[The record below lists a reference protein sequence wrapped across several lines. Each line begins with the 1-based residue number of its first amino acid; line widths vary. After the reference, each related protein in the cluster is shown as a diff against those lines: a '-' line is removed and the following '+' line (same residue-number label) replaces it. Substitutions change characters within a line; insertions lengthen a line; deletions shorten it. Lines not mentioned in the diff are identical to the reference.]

1 MARTVARVIVDA
13 LSELGVRQVFGV
25 VGDALNPVTDA
36 IRTTDGLEW
45 VGCRHEEAAAFAASA
60 QAQLSGTLGVCMGT
74 VGPGSVH
81 LLNGLYDAAK
91 SHAPVLAIAGQ
102 VPLAELGSDYFQEVD
117 NDALFS
123 DVAVFRA
130 TVTSPGQLPQML
142 ETAVRTALGRK
153 GVAVLTVPGD
163 LGDQELTA
171 DRSARFSLNAP
182 VSRPDESAVRR
193 AAELLDRSE
202 RVTLLVG
209 EGARA
214 ARDDVLTLADRLAA
228 PMVLTLK
235 AKAGFEGDAN
245 PFQVGQTGLIGNPAA
260 ASALQD
266 ADTLLLLGTDFPYRD
281 WYPEGRTVVQVDTDA
296 THIGRRVPVEVG
308 LVGDTGATVRDLL
321 SHLATT
327 PAGREETRDGSD
339 SEGARDRSDS
349 EGAHDRSGS
358 EGARDRSGSEGARD
372 RSGSEGA
379 HDRSASASA
388 PAQAHDRSAP
398 APARDRSHLTKARD
412 RYDRWRDGQA
422 RLADPG
428 HDKGLVGRVRS
439 ALDNRGKD
447 IRPEALAAVVDRV
460 AADDAVFTSDTGMA
474 TVWLSRFVEMRGERR
489 LIGSYNLGSMANAM
503 PHALGAQCLDRDR
516 QVVAFCGDGGL
527 SMLLGDLMT
536 LKTYKLPVKLVVF
549 DNRRLGMV
557 KLEQEQAGLP
567 EFGTVLD
574 NPDFASVAR
583 AMGIPGIRVT
593 EPAALEDSVRR
604 AFRTEGPVLLDVLT
618 NPDEIAVPAKPTVE
632 QGWGFAVAKMK
643 EALRS
648 IGEPDGR

>member
-1 MARTVARVIVDA
+1 VARTVAQVIVDA

-25 VGDALNPVTDA
+25 VGDALNPLTDA
-36 IRTTDGLEW
+36 IRTTEGLEW

-60 QAQLSGTLGVCMGT
+60 QSQLSGTLGVCMGT

-117 NDALFS
+117 NDAVFS

-130 TVTSPGQLPQML
+130 TVTSPDQLPQML
-142 ETAVRTALGRK
+142 ETAVRHALGRR

-163 LGDQELTA
+163 LGERELTA
-171 DRSARFSLNAP
+171 DRPARFSLNAP
-182 VSRPDESAVRR
+182 VSRPEEAAVRR

-202 RVTLLVG
+202 RITLLVG

-214 ARDDVLTLADRLAA
+214 ARDDVLALADRLAA

-235 AKAGFEGDAN
+235 AKAGFEGDTN

-260 ASALQD
+260 AAALQD

-281 WYPEGRTVVQVDTDA
+281 WYPEGRTVIQVDTEA
-296 THIGRRVPVEVG
+296 THIGRRVPVDVG

-321 SHLATT
+321 AHLAAA
-327 PAGREETRDGSD
+327 P
-339 SEGARDRSDS
+339 
-349 EGAHDRSGS
+349 SGS
-358 EGARDRSGSEGARD
+358 EGARDRS
-372 RSGSEGA
+372 
-379 HDRSASASA
+379 
-388 PAQAHDRSAP
+388 
-398 APARDRSHLTKARD
+398 HLDKARD
-412 RYDRWRDGQA
+412 RFGKWRAGQA
-422 RLADPG
+422 RLADLA
-428 HDKGLVGRVRS
+428 HDKGLVGRIRS
-439 ALDNRGKD
+439 ALDNRAHD
-447 IRPEALAAVVDRV
+447 IRPEALAAAVDRI

-474 TVWLSRFVEMRGERR
+474 TVWLSRFVEMRGQRR
-489 LIGSYNLGSMANAM
+489 LVGSYNLGSMATAM
-503 PHALGAQCLDRDR
+503 PLALGALGLDRER

-536 LKTYKLPVKLVVF
+536 LKTYRLPVKLVVF

-574 NPDFASVAR
+574 NPDFAAVAE
-583 AMGIPGIRVT
+583 AMGITGIRVT
-593 EPAALEDSVRR
+593 DPAEVESALRR
-604 AFRTEGPVLLDVLT
+604 AFSAPGPVLVDVLT

-632 QGWGFAVAKMK
+632 QGWGFALAKVK
-643 EALRS
+643 EVVRS
-648 IGEPDGR
+648 HGEPD

>member
-1 MARTVARVIVDA
+1 MPRTVARVIVDA

-25 VGDALNPVTDA
+25 VGDALNPLTDA
-36 IRTTDGLEW
+36 IRTTEDLEW

-60 QAQLSGTLGVCMGT
+60 QSQLSGTLGVCMGT
-74 VGPGSVH
+74 VGPGSLH

-91 SHAPVLAIAGQ
+91 SHTPVLAIAGQ
-102 VPLAELGSDYFQEVD
+102 VPLAEIGSDYFQEVD
-117 NDALFS
+117 NDAVFS

-130 TVTSPGQLPQML
+130 TITSPDQLPQML

-163 LGDQELTA
+163 LGERELTA
-171 DRSARFSLNAP
+171 DRPARFSLNAP
-182 VSRPDESAVRR
+182 LSRPDGSAVRR
-193 AAELLDRSE
+193 AAELLDRAE

-209 EGARA
+209 QGARD
-214 ARDDVLTLADRLAA
+214 ARDDVLALADRLAA

-245 PFQVGQTGLIGNPAA
+245 PYQVGQTGLIGNPAA

-281 WYPEGRTVVQVDTDA
+281 WYPEGRTVIQVDTEA
-296 THIGRRVPVEVG
+296 THIGRRVPVELG
-308 LVGDTGATVRDLL
+308 LVGDTGTTVRDLL
-321 SHLATT
+321 ALLGTT
-327 PAGREETRDGSD
+327 PSEGG
-339 SEGARDRSDS
+339 EGARDRS
-349 EGAHDRSGS
+349 
-358 EGARDRSGSEGARD
+358 
-372 RSGSEGA
+372 
-379 HDRSASASA
+379 
-388 PAQAHDRSAP
+388 
-398 APARDRSHLTKARD
+398 HLEKARARFD
-412 RYDRWRDGQA
+412 TWRTGQA
-422 RLADPG
+422 RLADPS
-428 HDKGLVGRVRS
+428 HDKSLVGRVRS
-439 ALDNRGKD
+439 ALDNRAHD
-447 IRPEALAAVVDRV
+447 IRPEALAALVDQV

-503 PHALGAQCLDRDR
+503 PQALGAQFLDRDR

-527 SMLLGDLMT
+527 AMLLGDLMT
-536 LKTYKLPVKLVVF
+536 LKTYRLPVKLVVF

-574 NPDFASVAR
+574 NPDFAAVAR

-593 EPAALEDSVRR
+593 DPERLEDAVRE
-604 AFRTEGPVLLDVLT
+604 AFAAPGPVLLDVLT
-618 NPDEIAVPAKPTVE
+618 NPDEVAVPAKPTVE
-632 QGWGFAVAKMK
+632 QGWGFAVAKVK
-643 EALRS
+643 EIVRS
-648 IGEPDGR
+648 HGDAAED

>member
-1 MARTVARVIVDA
+1 MTRTVARVIVDA

-36 IRTTDGLEW
+36 IRTTEGLEW

-60 QAQLSGTLGVCMGT
+60 QSQLTGTLGVCMGT

-130 TVTSPGQLPQML
+130 TITSPDQLPRML
-142 ETAVRTALGRK
+142 ETAVRHALGRK

-163 LGDQELTA
+163 LGEQQLPS
-171 DRSARFSLNAP
+171 DRPARFSLNAP
-182 VSRPDESAVRR
+182 LSRPDAAGVHR

-214 ARDDVLTLADRLAA
+214 ARADVLTLADRLAA

-235 AKAGFEGDAN
+235 AKAGFEGDDN

-260 ASALQD
+260 AAALQD

-281 WYPEGRTVVQVDTDA
+281 WYPEDRTVIQIDTEPA
-296 THIGRRVPVEVG
+296 HIGRRVPVDVG
-308 LVGDTGATVRDLL
+308 LVGDTGAAVRDLL
-321 SHLATT
+321 DELTAA
-327 PAGREETRDGSD
+327 PAGSR
-339 SEGARDRSDS
+339 GAR
-349 EGAHDRSGS
+349 G
-358 EGARDRSGSEGARD
+358 
-372 RSGSEGA
+372 
-379 HDRSASASA
+379 
-388 PAQAHDRSAP
+388 
-398 APARDRSHLTKARD
+398 RSHLEKARERFD
-412 RYDRWRDGQA
+412 QWRTGQA
-422 RLADPG
+422 RLADPS
-428 HDKGLVGRVRS
+428 HDKGVVGRIRS
-439 ALDNRGKD
+439 ALDNRSHD
-447 IRPEALAAVVDRV
+447 IRPEALAAAVDRI

-474 TVWLSRFVEMRGERR
+474 TVWLSRFVEMRGGRR

-503 PHALGAQCLDRDR
+503 PQALGAQCLDRER

-536 LKTYKLPVKLVVF
+536 LKTYRLPVKLVVF

-574 NPDFASVAR
+574 NPDFAAVAQ
-583 AMGIPGIRVT
+583 AMGITGIRVT
-593 EPAALEDSVRR
+593 DPADVEDAVRR
-604 AFRTEGPVLLDVLT
+604 AFRSPGPVLLDVLT

-632 QGWGFAVAKMK
+632 QGWGFAVAKVK
-643 EALRS
+643 EVVRS
-648 IGEPDGR
+648 HGEPDGN

>member
-1 MARTVARVIVDA
+1 MPRTVAQVIVDA

-25 VGDALNPVTDA
+25 VGDALNPLTDA

-60 QAQLSGTLGVCMGT
+60 QSQLTDTLGVCMGT

-91 SHAPVLAIAGQ
+91 SHTPVLAIAGQ

-130 TVTSPGQLPQML
+130 TVTSPDQLPQML
-142 ETAVRTALGRK
+142 ETAVRHALGRK

-163 LGDQELTA
+163 LGERELTA
-171 DRSARFSLNAP
+171 DRPARFSLNAP
-182 VSRPDESAVRR
+182 VSRPEESAVRR
-193 AAELLDRSE
+193 AAELLDGSE

-209 EGARA
+209 QGARA
-214 ARDDVLTLADRLAA
+214 ARQDVLTLADRLAA

-245 PFQVGQTGLIGNPAA
+245 PYQVGQTGLIGNPAA
-260 ASALQD
+260 AQALQD
-266 ADTLLLLGTDFPYRD
+266 ADTLLMLGTDFPYRD
-281 WYPEGRTVVQVDTDA
+281 WYPEGRTVIQVDTEA

-321 SHLATT
+321 AHLTAA
-327 PAGREETRDGSD
+327 PAG
-339 SEGARDRSDS
+339 
-349 EGAHDRSGS
+349 SG
-358 EGARDRSGSEGARD
+358 G
-372 RSGSEGA
+372 
-379 HDRSASASA
+379 
-388 PAQAHDRSAP
+388 
-398 APARDRSHLTKARD
+398 ARDRSHLEKARERFD
-412 RYDRWRDGQA
+412 KWRTGQA
-422 RLADPG
+422 RLADPA
-428 HDKGLVGRVRS
+428 HDKGVVGRIRS
-439 ALDNRGKD
+439 ALDNRSHD
-447 IRPEALAAVVDRV
+447 IRPEALAAAVDRA

-503 PHALGAQCLDRDR
+503 PQALGAQCLDRER

-536 LKTYKLPVKLVVF
+536 LKTYRLPVKLVVF

-574 NPDFASVAR
+574 NPDFAAVAE
-583 AMGIPGIRVT
+583 AMGITGIRVT
-593 EPAALEDSVRR
+593 DPADVEGAVRR
-604 AFRTEGPVLLDVLT
+604 AFDDPGPVLLDVLT

-632 QGWGFAVAKMK
+632 QGWGFAVAKVK
-643 EALRS
+643 EVVRS
-648 IGEPDGR
+648 HGEPDGD

>member
-1 MARTVARVIVDA
+1 MPRTVARVIVDA
-13 LSELGVRQVFGV
+13 LSELDVRQVFGV
-25 VGDALNPVTDA
+25 VGDALNPLTDA
-36 IRTTDGLEW
+36 IRTTEGVEW

-60 QAQLSGTLGVCMGT
+60 QSQLTGTLGVCMGT

-130 TVTSPGQLPQML
+130 TITSPDQLPQML
-142 ETAVRTALGRK
+142 ETAVRHALGRK

-163 LGDQELTA
+163 LGDRELTD
-171 DRSARFSLNAP
+171 DRPARFSLNAP
-182 VSRPDESAVRR
+182 VSRPDAPAVRR
-193 AAELLDRSE
+193 AAELLDRSG
-202 RVTLLVG
+202 RITLLVG

-214 ARDDVLTLADRLAA
+214 AREDVLALADRLAA

-235 AKAGFEGDAN
+235 AKAGFEGDGN

-260 ASALQD
+260 AAALQD

-281 WYPEGRTVVQVDTDA
+281 WYPEGRTVIQVDTEA
-296 THIGRRVPVEVG
+296 THIGRRVPVDVG

-321 SHLATT
+321 DNL
-327 PAGREETRDGSD
+327 
-339 SEGARDRSDS
+339 GA
-349 EGAHDRSGS
+349 
-358 EGARDRSGSEGARD
+358 
-372 RSGSEGA
+372 
-379 HDRSASASA
+379 A
-388 PAQAHDRSAP
+388 PADSG
-398 APARDRSHLTKARD
+398 DRSHLDKARD
-412 RYDRWRDGQA
+412 RFAQWRTGQT
-422 RLADPG
+422 RLADPS
-428 HDKGLVGRVRS
+428 HDKGVVGRIRS
-439 ALDNRGKD
+439 ALDNRAHG
-447 IRPEALAAVVDRV
+447 IRPEALAASVDRI

-474 TVWLSRFVEMRGERR
+474 TVWLSRFVEMRGDRR

-503 PHALGAQCLDRDR
+503 PQALGAQCLDRER

-536 LKTYKLPVKLVVF
+536 LKTYDLPVKLVVF

-557 KLEQEQAGLP
+557 KLEQEQSGLP

-574 NPDFASVAR
+574 NPDFAAVAE
-583 AMGIPGIRVT
+583 AMGITGIRVT
-593 EPAALEDSVRR
+593 DPDQVESAVRR
-604 AFRTEGPVLLDVLT
+604 AFRTPGPVLLDVLT

-643 EALRS
+643 EVVRS
-648 IGEPDGR
+648 HGERD

>member
-1 MARTVARVIVDA
+1 MPRTVAQVIVDA

-25 VGDALNPVTDA
+25 VGDALNPLTDA

-60 QAQLSGTLGVCMGT
+60 QSQLTDTLGVCMGT

-91 SHAPVLAIAGQ
+91 SHTPVLAIAGQ

-130 TVTSPGQLPQML
+130 TVTSPDQLPQML
-142 ETAVRTALGRK
+142 ETAVRHALGRK

-163 LGDQELTA
+163 LGERELTA
-171 DRSARFSLNAP
+171 DRPARFSLNAP
-182 VSRPDESAVRR
+182 VSRPEESAVRR

-209 EGARA
+209 RGARA
-214 ARDDVLTLADRLAA
+214 ARQDVLTLADRLAA

-245 PFQVGQTGLIGNPAA
+245 PYQVGQTGLIGNPAA
-260 ASALQD
+260 AQALQD
-266 ADTLLLLGTDFPYRD
+266 ADTLLMLGTDFPYRD
-281 WYPEGRTVVQVDTDA
+281 WYPEGRTVIQVDTEA

-321 SHLATT
+321 AHLTAT
-327 PAGREETRDGSD
+327 PAG
-339 SEGARDRSDS
+339 
-349 EGAHDRSGS
+349 SG
-358 EGARDRSGSEGARD
+358 G
-372 RSGSEGA
+372 
-379 HDRSASASA
+379 
-388 PAQAHDRSAP
+388 
-398 APARDRSHLTKARD
+398 ARDRSHLDKARERFD
-412 RYDRWRDGQA
+412 KWRTGQA
-422 RLADPG
+422 RLADPA
-428 HDKGLVGRVRS
+428 HDKGVVGRIRS
-439 ALDNRGKD
+439 ALDNRAHD
-447 IRPEALAAVVDRV
+447 IRPEALAAAVDRA

-503 PHALGAQCLDRDR
+503 PQALGAQCLDRER

-536 LKTYKLPVKLVVF
+536 LKTYRLPVKLVVF

-574 NPDFASVAR
+574 NPDFAAVAE
-583 AMGIPGIRVT
+583 AMGITGIRVT
-593 EPAALEDSVRR
+593 DPADVEGAVRR
-604 AFRTEGPVLLDVLT
+604 AFDDPGPVLLDVLT

-632 QGWGFAVAKMK
+632 QGWGFALAKVK
-643 EALRS
+643 EVVRS
-648 IGEPDGR
+648 HGEPDGN

>member
-1 MARTVARVIVDA
+1 MTRTVARVIVDA

-45 VGCRHEEAAAFAASA
+45 VGCRHEEAAAFAAGA
-60 QAQLSGTLGVCMGT
+60 QSQLTGTLGVCMGT

-130 TVTSPGQLPQML
+130 TITSPDQLPRML
-142 ETAVRTALGRK
+142 ETAVRHAVGRK

-163 LGDQELTA
+163 LGERHLPS
-171 DRSARFSLNAP
+171 DRPARFSLNP
-182 VSRPDESAVRR
+182 PLSRPDAAAVRR

-214 ARDDVLTLADRLAA
+214 AREDVLALADRLAA

-235 AKAGFEGDAN
+235 AKAGFEGDDN
-245 PFQVGQTGLIGNPAA
+245 PYQVGQTGLIGNPAA
-260 ASALQD
+260 AAALQD

-281 WYPEGRTVVQVDTDA
+281 WYPEGRTVIQIDTEA
-296 THIGRRVPVEVG
+296 AHIGRRVPVDVG
-308 LVGDTGATVRDLL
+308 LVGDTGAGVRDLL
-321 SHLATT
+321 DHLTAA
-327 PAGREETRDGSD
+327 PA
-339 SEGARDRSDS
+339 
-349 EGAHDRSGS
+349 GS
-358 EGARDRSGSEGARD
+358 EGARE
-372 RSGSEGA
+372 
-379 HDRSASASA
+379 
-388 PAQAHDRSAP
+388 
-398 APARDRSHLTKARD
+398 RSHLEKARERFD
-412 RYDRWRDGQA
+412 QWRTGQA
-422 RLADPG
+422 RLADPD
-428 HDKGLVGRVRS
+428 HDKGVVGRIRS
-439 ALDNRGKD
+439 ALDNRAHD
-447 IRPEALAAVVDRV
+447 IRPEALAAAVDRI
-460 AADDAVFTSDTGMA
+460 ASDDAVFTSDTGMA
-474 TVWLSRFVEMRGERR
+474 TVWLSRFVEMRGGRR

-503 PHALGAQCLDRDR
+503 PQALGAQCLDRER

-536 LKTYKLPVKLVVF
+536 LKTYRLPVKLVVF

-574 NPDFASVAR
+574 NPDFAAVAQ
-583 AMGIPGIRVT
+583 AMGITGIRVT
-593 EPAALEDSVRR
+593 DPADLDSAVRR
-604 AFRTEGPVLLDVLT
+604 AFSTAGPVLLDVLT

-632 QGWGFAVAKMK
+632 QGWGFAVAKVK
-643 EALRS
+643 EVVRS
-648 IGEPDGR
+648 HGEPDGD

>member
-1 MARTVARVIVDA
+1 MTRTVAGVIVDA
-13 LSELGVRQVFGV
+13 LGELGVRQVFGV
-25 VGDALNPVTDA
+25 VGDALNPLTDA
-36 IRTTDGLEW
+36 IRTTEDIEW

-60 QAQLSGTLGVCMGT
+60 QAQLTDTLGVCMGT

-102 VPLAELGSDYFQEVD
+102 VPLAEVGSDYFQEVD

-130 TVTSPGQLPQML
+130 TITSPDQLPQLL

-163 LGDQELTA
+163 LGERELTT
-171 DRSARFSLNAP
+171 DRPARFSLNP
-182 VSRPDESAVRR
+182 PLSRPDDEAVRR

-202 RVTLLVG
+202 RITMLVG
-209 EGARA
+209 QGARA
-214 ARDDVLTLADRLAA
+214 ARADVLALADRLAA

-235 AKAGFEGDAN
+235 AKAGFEGDTN

-260 ASALQD
+260 ASALED

-281 WYPEGRTVVQVDTDA
+281 WYPEGRNVIQVDTEA
-296 THIGRRVPVEVG
+296 THIGRRVPVDIG

-321 SHLATT
+321 GRLDAP
-327 PAGREETRDGSD
+327 PAGSDG
-339 SEGARDRSDS
+339 
-349 EGAHDRSGS
+349 
-358 EGARDRSGSEGARD
+358 
-372 RSGSEGA
+372 
-379 HDRSASASA
+379 
-388 PAQAHDRSAP
+388 
-398 APARDRSHLTKARD
+398 ARDRSHLEKSRERFD
-412 RYDRWRDGQA
+412 QWRERQA
-422 RLADPG
+422 RLADPA
-428 HDKGLVGRVRS
+428 HDKGVVGRIRS
-439 ALDNRGKD
+439 ALDNRDHD

-503 PHALGAQCLDRDR
+503 PQALGVQVLDRER

-536 LKTYKLPVKLVVF
+536 LKTYRLPVKLVVF

-557 KLEQEQAGLP
+557 KLEQEQVGLP

-574 NPDFASVAR
+574 NPDFAAVAE
-583 AMGIPGIRVT
+583 AMGITGIRVT
-593 EPAALEDSVRR
+593 DPGDLDSAVRR
-604 AFRTEGPVLLDVLT
+604 AFAAPGPVLLDVLT
-618 NPDEIAVPAKPTVE
+618 NPDEIAVPAKPTVA
-632 QGWGFAVAKMK
+632 QGWGFAVAKVK
-643 EALRS
+643 EAVRS
-648 IGEPDGR
+648 HGDED

>member
-1 MARTVARVIVDA
+1 MTRTVARVIVDA

-25 VGDALNPVTDA
+25 VGDALNPLTDA
-36 IRTTDGLEW
+36 IRSTEGLEW

-60 QAQLSGTLGVCMGT
+60 QSQLTGTLGVCMGT

-117 NDALFS
+117 NDALFR
-123 DVAVFRA
+123 DVASFRA
-130 TVTSPGQLPQML
+130 TITSPDQLPQML
-142 ETAVRTALGRK
+142 ETAVRHALGRR

-163 LGDQELTA
+163 LGERELTA
-171 DRSARFSLNAP
+171 DRPARFSLNAP
-182 VSRPDESAVRR
+182 VSRPDGSAVHR

-214 ARDDVLTLADRLAA
+214 AREDVLTLADRLAA

-235 AKAGFEGDAN
+235 AKAGFEGDDN

-260 ASALQD
+260 AAALQD

-281 WYPEGRTVVQVDTDA
+281 WYPEGRTVIQVDTEA
-296 THIGRRVPVEVG
+296 THIGRRVPVDVG

-321 SHLATT
+321 DDLAAA
-327 PAGREETRDGSD
+327 PAGF
-339 SEGARDRSDS
+339 EGARDRS
-349 EGAHDRSGS
+349 
-358 EGARDRSGSEGARD
+358 
-372 RSGSEGA
+372 
-379 HDRSASASA
+379 
-388 PAQAHDRSAP
+388 
-398 APARDRSHLTKARD
+398 HLEKARERFD
-412 RYDRWRDGQA
+412 QWRTGQA
-422 RLADPG
+422 RLADPS
-428 HDKGLVGRVRS
+428 HDKGVVGRIRS
-439 ALDNRGKD
+439 ALDNRAHD
-447 IRPEALAAVVDRV
+447 IRPEALAAAVDRI

-503 PHALGAQCLDRDR
+503 PQALGAQCLDRER

-536 LKTYKLPVKLVVF
+536 LKTYRLPVKLVVF

-557 KLEQEQAGLP
+557 KLEQEQSGLP

-574 NPDFASVAR
+574 NPDFAAVAE
-583 AMGIPGIRVT
+583 AMGITGIRVT
-593 EPAALEDSVRR
+593 DPADVEGAVRR
-604 AFRTEGPVLLDVLT
+604 ALGSPGPVLLDVLT

-632 QGWGFAVAKMK
+632 QGWGFAVAKVK
-643 EALRS
+643 EIVRS
-648 IGEPDGR
+648 HGESGGN